1 MRLKDW
7 KDCTLGQKIA
17 RVVLSLPIILA
28 TWGYISAG
36 MWLLWAFHRY

>member
-7 KDCTLGQKIA
+7 KDCTRSQKIA

-28 TWGYISAG
+28 TCGYISAG